1 MMTLKT
7 YITAFIAI
15 CLIATYG
22 VRDTRGSDVMP
33 RPYVEGEVLIKYKEH
48 TSRAAQDLHS
58 TQFGARTLRE
68 FRSIDLHHLRL
79 PSGVSVEEGME
90 MFRRNPDVEYVE
102 PNYIRRAT
110 ATPDDTHF
118 SLQWGLHNTSYSST
132 DVDIDAPEAWDA
144 SVGSGAVVVGILD
157 TGVDYDHPD
166 LKANIWI
173 NPSDP
178 QDGIDNDSN
187 GYVDDIRGW
196 DFVDNDNTPT
206 DPNSHGTFVAG
217 AIGAVGNNSRGVAG
231 VSWTVKLMPLRIFDA
246 QSIGSVSDIVA
257 AINYAR
263 RNGANII
270 NASFEGT
277 SYSQAEKSA
286 IDAFGAAG
294 GLFVVAAGNSGTNN
308 DSSPVYPASYPC
320 ANIIAV
326 AATTPTDDLASFSN
340 YGKSGVDVGAPG
352 QNILSTEPGSTYRYM
367 SGTSAAAPFVT
378 GTAALIKAK
387 YPALT
392 GQQLKE
398 YILSSADA
406 VPSLA
411 GKVASGGRLNAS
423 AALSIVPRQAASA
436 SGSSGGGGGGCFIAT
451 AAYGDPSHP
460 DIDVLRDV
468 RDKHMLTNAP
478 GRIFVSLYYKYSPPM
493 AEYIS
498 GKPATRFVIRL
509 ALGFLV
515 FLIVHPSLGFLPLA
529 AIACCLWIY
538 QKKTRLNRI
547 SPVRPGE

>member
-1 MMTLKT
+1 MTLKT
-7 YITAFIAI
+7 YITVLTAI
-15 CLIATYG
+15 CLIAAYG
-22 VRDTRGSDVMP
+22 VHDARGSDVMP
-33 RPYVEGEVLIKYKEH
+33 RQYVEGEVLIKYKAH

-68 FRSIDLHHLRL
+68 FRSINLHHLRL

-90 MFRRNPDVEYVE
+90 MFDRNPDVEYVE

-118 SLQWGLHNTSYSST
+118 SRQWGLYSST
-132 DVDIDAPEAWDA
+132 GADIHAPEAWDA
-144 SVGSGAVVVGILD
+144 SVGSGAVVVAILD

-166 LKANIWI
+166 LKANIWS
-173 NPSDP
+173 NPGDT

-217 AIGAVGNNSRGVAG
+217 AIGAVGNNSRGIAG

-246 QSIGSVSDIVA
+246 QSIGSVADIVA

-308 DSSPVYPASYPC
+308 DSSPVYPASYPS

-326 AATTPTDDLASFSN
+326 AATTPTDGLASFSN
-340 YGKSGVDVGAPG
+340 YGTSGVDLGAPG
-352 QNILSTEPGSTYRYM
+352 QNILSTEPGSAYRYM
-367 SGTSAAAPFVT
+367 SGTSAAAPFVA

-387 YPALT
+387 YPSLT
-392 GQQLKE
+392 SEQIKDS
-398 YILSSADA
+398 ILRSADA
-406 VPSLA
+406 VSSLA

-423 AALSIVPRQAASA
+423 AALSIAPRQATSA
-436 SGSSGGGGGGCFIAT
+436 SGSSGGGGGGGGCFIAT

-460 DIDVLRDV
+460 DIDVLRAV

-498 GKPATRFVIRL
+498 GKQATRFVIRL
-509 ALGFLV
+509 ALGLMV
-515 FLIVHPSLGFLPLA
+515 FLILHPSLGVLPLA

-538 QKKTRLNRI
+538 QKTARLNRT